1 MNLCNLSTVRELL
14 DKYSLA
20 PRKGFGQNF
29 LINPDVPARIA
40 GSAAV
45 GGDCGWGGADRK
57 APEGVCALE
66 IGPGI
71 GAMTREL
78 SELFDKVVAVEIDNG
93 LIPLLGETLADCQNT
108 TVVNSDFL
116 KLDLKELLS
125 ENFGTA
131 PVRICAN
138 LPYYITSPIIMS
150 ILESFRPS
158 EAPAVQSVTV
168 LVQSEVADRLCAEA
182 GSDEYGS
189 ITASVAL
196 AGVARKLFTV
206 PAGNFYPAPK
216 VTSAVVQITLYKN
229 GVRDAVSGLPENDNE
244 LDTFIAK
251 VKKMIALAFAKRRK
265 TLTNALSE
273 MYPKDRVSAAIEA
286 LGMRSDIRGEKLS
299 AADFVALAG
308 KLEEK
313 KDSAYEN

>member
-40 GSAAV
+40 GSSALGA
-45 GGDCGWGGADRK
+45 DCGWGGADRC
-57 APEGVCALE
+57 APEGVGALE

-93 LIPLLGETLADCQNT
+93 LIPLLSETLADCQNV

-116 KLDLKELLS
+116 KLDLKALLA
-125 ENFGTA
+125 EHFGTS

-150 ILESFRPS
+150 VLEAFKPS
-158 EAPAVQSVTV
+158 ESTSVESVTV

-182 GSDEYGS
+182 GSTEYGS

-196 AGVARKLFTV
+196 AGTARKLFTV

-216 VTSAVVQITLYKN
+216 VTSAVVQISLYKN
-229 GVRDAVSGLPENDNE
+229 GARDAFDGLPDDDGE
-244 LDTFIAK
+244 LDRFMAK
-251 VKKMIALAFAKRRK
+251 VKRMIALAFAKRRK
-265 TLTNALSE
+265 TLTNALAE
-273 MYPKDRVSAAIEA
+273 MYPKDQLSVA
-286 LGMRSDIRGEKLS
+286 LEEIGLRCDIRGERLA
-299 AADFVALAG
+299 AADFVRLAKALEGATC
-308 KLEEK
+308 K
-313 KDSAYEN
+313 